1 MYCLI
6 SRIITA
12 YISIYRTI
20 YACIVENAL
29 PSNKYSI
36 LEESAIKNLRDRCSS
51 KYRAGYVL
59 LLSM

>member
-1 MYCLI
+1 MDY
-6 SRIITA
+6 T
-12 YISIYRTI
+12 Y
-20 YACIVENAL
+20 IVENAL